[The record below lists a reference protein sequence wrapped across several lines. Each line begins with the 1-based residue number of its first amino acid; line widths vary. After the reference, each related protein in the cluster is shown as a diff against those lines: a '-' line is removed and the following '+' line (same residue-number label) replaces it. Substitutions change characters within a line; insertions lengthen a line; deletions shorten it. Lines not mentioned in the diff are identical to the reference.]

1 MPTVISS
8 SISGMIFTFIFA
20 TQNGI
25 LNGILMAMGLDAP
38 IQWLTSPD
46 YVMSAVTVL
55 AVWGGFGN
63 YMLYFITG
71 MNVISEDVYEAAKI
85 DGANGVQTFFKIT
98 LPMLTPSTFFVF
110 MMLTINSFKS
120 FDLIYALTM
129 GGPGTSTTLLANY
142 IYNQTFVYWDYGKSA
157 AASIILF
164 IIVLGVTIVQ
174 FRGEK
179 KFTDYL

>member
-1 MPTVISS
+1 
-8 SISGMIFTFIFA
+8 
-20 TQNGI
+20 
-25 LNGILMAMGLDAP
+25 
-38 IQWLTSPD
+38 
-46 YVMSAVTVL
+46 
-55 AVWGGFGN
+55 
-63 YMLYFITG
+63 
-71 MNVISEDVYEAAKI
+71 
-85 DGANGVQTFFKIT
+85 
-98 LPMLTPSTFFVF
+98 
-110 MMLTINSFKS
+110 
-120 FDLIYALTM
+120 M